1 MFGIYPLVVNLR
13 LRTILS
19 ERGGGVTI
27 FKFNTVYI
35 GSGLLLHYTLK
46 VLIECFVTVQI
57 VGSGSTFLPFSAR
70 DFTAILIFIKKI
82 KKVMCGY
89 AF

>member
-1 MFGIYPLVVNLR
+1 MLGTYPLVVNLR

-46 VLIECFVTVQI
+46 VLIESFVTVPSNCRLRLHFSPFF
-57 VGSGSTFLPFSAR
+57 GSRLHR
-70 DFTAILIFIKKI
+70 HINIYKKN
-82 KKVMCGY
+82 KKS
-89 AF
+89 